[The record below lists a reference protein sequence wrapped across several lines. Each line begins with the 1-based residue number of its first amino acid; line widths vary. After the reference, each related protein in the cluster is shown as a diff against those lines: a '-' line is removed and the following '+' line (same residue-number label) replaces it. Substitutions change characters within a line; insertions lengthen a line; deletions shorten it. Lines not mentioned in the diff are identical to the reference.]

1 MSESHRERQ
10 KHPSQKRV
18 LATPTTALNL
28 HPTARQ
34 DSICVTAFP
43 PYCTRDGCA
52 DKHNEDNE
60 LTLHRAALLP
70 FTGKQAASV
79 CTSCLTTA
87 YSSIK
92 TNTANKNSLLIIT
105 EGHVSCKRIR
115 FAMHRF
121 YCVLRPT
128 NFSQSESIFW
138 QLLWAALSLMG
149 GTAIFNLTI
158 TDLLPAKTSL

>member
-10 KHPSQKRV
+10 KRPSQTRV
-18 LATPTTALNL
+18 LATPTIALNL
-28 HPTARQ
+28 HPTTRQ

-43 PYCTRDGCA
+43 PYCSRDGCA

-60 LTLHRAALLP
+60 LTLHRAALLL
-70 FTGKQAASV
+70 FTGKQATSV

-92 TNTANKNSLLIIT
+92 TNTSNKNSLLIYHR
-105 EGHVSCKRIR
+105 GPHSCKRIH
-115 FAMHRF
+115 FAMYRF
-121 YCVLRPT
+121 NCVLRPT
-128 NFSQSESIFW
+128 NFSQSGSIFW
-138 QLLWAALSLMG
+138 QLLRAALSLMG
-149 GTAIFNLTI
+149 GTTIFNLTI

>member
-18 LATPTTALNL
+18 SVTPTTAPIL

-43 PYCTRDGCA
+43 PYCTRDRCA
-52 DKHNEDNE
+52 DKHGVDNE

-92 TNTANKNSLLIIT
+92 TNTANKNSLLIYHRGPRFMR
-105 EGHVSCKRIR
+105 ENPFRYVSVLL
-115 FAMHRF
+115 
-121 YCVLRPT
+121 CVASNKLQPKWIYLLTAVAGR
-128 NFSQSESIFW
+128 SQ
-138 QLLWAALSLMG
+138 
-149 GTAIFNLTI
+149 FNGWNRYLQ
-158 TDLLPAKTSL
+158 SYHN